1 MCFSLEKVIEI
12 NLNSFLERPLAFE
25 NKSKRENG
33 FVKILLF
40 KNN

>member
-1 MCFSLEKVIEI
+1 MCFGSEKVIEI
-12 NLNSFLERPLAFE
+12 NLNSFLKRPLAFV

-33 FVKILLF
+33 FLKILLF